1 MKEKLL
7 ILFTVVGLSSG
18 CANDCQQ
25 LCVDIRAF
33 AKDCGEP
40 FTDEDF
46 QECMKE
52 QGKKNGDER
61 RSCTLARETPIE
73 EQWTCEDIEVYFN

>member
-7 ILFTVVGLSSG
+7 ILFAIAALSG

-25 LCVDIRAF
+25 LCVDIRTF

-46 QECMKE
+46 QECMRE
-52 QGKKNGDER
+52 QGKKSGEEKKAC
-61 RSCTLARETPIE
+61 SLAQETPIE